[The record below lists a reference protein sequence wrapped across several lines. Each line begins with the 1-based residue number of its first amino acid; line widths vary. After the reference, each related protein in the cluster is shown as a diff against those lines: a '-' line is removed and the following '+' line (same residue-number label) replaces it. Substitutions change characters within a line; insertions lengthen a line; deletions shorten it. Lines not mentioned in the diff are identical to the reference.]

1 MNDSAP
7 ESDSPRRPLAA
18 ADDAQLANT
27 RSDDVQSADVQFGEV
42 QFSDVPSSTRPTADD
57 LPDRNGHY
65 GTAEV
70 RRVQTVQFAP
80 TKVLV
85 DLDAMLDMQEHAAED
100 TSVELGGILLG
111 HRGVQADGTPYVVI
125 SDSLRARHY
134 RATRGSFTFTH
145 ATWAD
150 LHQQREALPASTE
163 IVGWYHTHPGWS
175 VFLSDMDV
183 FICDHFFPHPD
194 DIALVID
201 PSSGDTGLF
210 VRRQVPSH
218 RAPGRLDHFYLY
230 AHRRRHAELAGW
242 ASYFSGAE
250 TMSQPAAAFSGR
262 QASPLVVTSG
272 GGPEMVGVRYL
283 PLLVIGLLSSQLLLT
298 AILLGLLIFNATSG
312 FNSSGSLNSSANA
325 NSMTGA
331 QQTDHSAAVSSAAV
345 SSAQTLSAREAIV
358 DELLGKIVTQSP
370 AQLEQSFRQ
379 LATDNASLKASQLGL
394 MNRVE
399 QLDGELSEK
408 QSQLT
413 RATDRLAAVE
423 SQLTTMESQL
433 TAQRAAQKQQ
443 TDDKANETAT
453 ADSADDENSIARRQL
468 FGLDWLPLLIGLLV
482 GGVVAGGAVGLPLW
496 QRLRA
501 VEGDLG

>member
-18 ADDAQLANT
+18 ADDAQRDHAQ
-27 RSDDVQSADVQFGEV
+27 SDDVQFGDV
-42 QFSDVPSSTRPTADD
+42 QFSDARSATRPHADD

-70 RRVQTVQFAP
+70 RRVQRVQFAP

-111 HRGVQADGTPYVVI
+111 HRGVQADGTPFVVI

-183 FICDHFFPHPD
+183 FICDHFFPHQD

-250 TMSQPAAAFSGR
+250 TMSQPAAAFPGR

-312 FNSSGSLNSSANA
+312 VNSSGSLNSTAGA
-325 NSMTGA
+325 NSPAGA
-331 QQTDHSAAVSSAAV
+331 QQTDQSAAI
-345 SSAQTLSAREAIV
+345 SSAQTLSVREAIV

-370 AQLEQSFRQ
+370 AELEQSFRQ

-413 RATDRLAAVE
+413 RATDRLAAAE
-423 SQLTTMESQL
+423 SQLTTVESQL
-433 TAQRAAQKQQ
+433 AAQRAAQK
-443 TDDKANETAT
+443 KAVDIADETAEGE
-453 ADSADDENSIARRQL
+453 SADDENRIARRQL
-468 FGLDWLPLLIGLLV
+468 FGLDWLPLLIGVLV
-482 GGVVAGGAVGLPLW
+482 GGVVAGSAVGLPLW

-501 VEGDLG
+501 VEGDVA